1 MNQSNLTFA
10 PGQRLGNYEL
20 LLEIASGGTATVGI
34 AIYRGA
40 AGFERLVVIKRVHR
54 QLTRDPEFTA
64 MLTDEA
70 RLTSAIRHPNVV
82 PVIDVLRV
90 DDEVVLVMEYVD
102 SVTLSQ
108 LGKEAAQ
115 KHRRIPRAVVARIL
129 VDTLVGLHEAHEAVD
144 IRRQPLGIVHRDVS
158 PQNIIVGDDGVA
170 RVIDF
175 GIAKARSRL
184 ARTAAGIIKGKCAYM
199 APEQVDGQGVDRRC
213 DVFAAGI
220 VLWEALTG
228 ARLFRGD
235 DEFDEMRRVMQA
247 PIPPPSSVTPE
258 LGPEVDALLAHALAR
273 PVGDRFQ
280 TAQAFARALE
290 HAIPPAPARV
300 VAEQVE
306 ALCGTELDYR
316 HSRLAALLG
325 DELGK
330 LSPRSPR
337 HTLGTQ
343 PAQPTPPGAGLQAPP
358 APPAAAH
365 PPTVR
370 LTPSNRPPAIPPST
384 LKSNEA
390 VAPSL
395 SASLPASVTA
405 SAASAE
411 ADLPALPKRS
421 LASIVVA
428 VTLGSLVIGAFGAYV
443 LLSQRSNGP
452 VTAPSAARVTPSAS
466 PAVSGPL
473 APSSSAIPPA
483 TSTTAS
489 STASPR
495 VAPTAPR
502 PPPPPSELKK
512 NPYGP

>member
-1 MNQSNLTFA
+1 MNQPNLTFA

-34 AIYRGA
+34 AVYRGA

-108 LGKEAAQ
+108 LGKESAQ
-115 KHRRIPRAVVARIL
+115 VGRRIPGAVVSRIL
-129 VDTLVGLHEAHEAVD
+129 VDTLVGLHEAHEALD

-199 APEQVDGQGVDRRC
+199 APEQVDGQTVDRRC

-235 DEFDEMRRVMQA
+235 DEFDEMRRVMKA
-247 PIPPPSSVTPE
+247 RIPPPSSVAAE

-280 TAQAFARALE
+280 TAQAFARAL
-290 HAIPPAPARV
+290 
-300 VAEQVE
+300 
-306 ALCGTELDYR
+306 
-316 HSRLAALLG
+316 
-325 DELGK
+325 
-330 LSPRSPR
+330 
-337 HTLGTQ
+337 
-343 PAQPTPPGAGLQAPP
+343 
-358 APPAAAH
+358 
-365 PPTVR
+365 
-370 LTPSNRPPAIPPST
+370 
-384 LKSNEA
+384 
-390 VAPSL
+390 
-395 SASLPASVTA
+395 
-405 SAASAE
+405 
-411 ADLPALPKRS
+411 
-421 LASIVVA
+421 
-428 VTLGSLVIGAFGAYV
+428 
-443 LLSQRSNGP
+443 
-452 VTAPSAARVTPSAS
+452 
-466 PAVSGPL
+466 
-473 APSSSAIPPA
+473 
-483 TSTTAS
+483 
-489 STASPR
+489 
-495 VAPTAPR
+495 
-502 PPPPPSELKK
+502 
-512 NPYGP
+512 

>member
-1 MNQSNLTFA
+1 MNQSSLTFA

-34 AIYRGA
+34 AVYRGA

-90 DDEVVLVMEYVD
+90 DDEVILVMEYVD

-108 LGKEAAQ
+108 LGKEAGLV
-115 KHRRIPRAVVARIL
+115 KRRLPKAVVSRIL

-158 PQNIIVGDDGVA
+158 PQNVIVGDDGVA

-175 GIAKARSRL
+175 GIAKAKSRL

-199 APEQVDGQGVDRRC
+199 APEQVDGQAVDRRC
-213 DVFAAGI
+213 DVFAAGT

-228 ARLFRGD
+228 ARLFRGE

-247 PIPPPSSVTPE
+247 PIPPPSSVAAE
-258 LGPEVDALLAHALAR
+258 LGPDVDALLSHALAR

-280 TAQAFARALE
+280 TALAFARALE
-290 HAIPPAPARV
+290 HAIPPAPPRV
-300 VAEQVE
+300 VAEHVE

-316 HSRLAALLG
+316 HARLAAILG

-343 PAQPTPPGAGLQAPP
+343 ATVKALAPLPAEAP
-358 APPAAAH
+358 ASAH

-370 LTPSNRPPAIPPST
+370 LSPVNRPAAGAIPAST

-390 VAPSL
+390 SPP
-395 SASLPASVTA
+395 SLPAPSPPSVA
-405 SAASAE
+405 GVE

-421 LASIVVA
+421 LASIVLA
-428 VTLGSLVIGAFGAYV
+428 VTLGSGVVGAIGAYA
-443 LLSQRSNGP
+443 LLSQRPSTP
-452 VTAPSAARVTPSAS
+452 VTTPSAS
-466 PAVSGPL
+466 PSL
-473 APSSSAIPPA
+473 AASTPPPA
-483 TSTTAS
+483 TASASPSASAAAAATAS
-489 STASPR
+489 T
-495 VAPTAPR
+495 PR
-502 PPPPPSELKK
+502 PPGSSTSSPRGLPTGPHPAPTPSELKK

>member
-1 MNQSNLTFA
+1 MNQANLTFA

-34 AIYRGA
+34 AVYRGA

-70 RLTSAIRHPNVV
+70 RLASSIRHLNVV

-90 DDEVVLVMEYVD
+90 DDEVILVMDYVD

-115 KHRRIPRAVVARIL
+115 EKRRLPAPVVSRIL
-129 VDTLVGLHEAHEAVD
+129 VDTLVGLHEAHEALD

-158 PQNIIVGDDGVA
+158 PQNILVGDDGVA

-199 APEQVDGQGVDRRC
+199 APEQVDGQTVDRRC

-235 DEFDEMRRVMQA
+235 DEFDEMRRVMKA
-247 PIPPPSSVTPE
+247 PIPAPSTVVAE
-258 LGPEVDALLAHALAR
+258 LGPDVDALLSHALAR
-273 PVGDRFQ
+273 PVDARFQ
-280 TAQAFARALE
+280 TALAFARALE
-290 HAIPPAPARV
+290 HAIPPAPARA

-306 ALCGTELDYR
+306 ALCGPELDYR
-316 HSRLAALLG
+316 HSRLAAILG
-325 DELGK
+325 DEIDK

-343 PAQPTPPGAGLQAPP
+343 PTREAPGAP
-358 APPAAAH
+358 AGPVASPVRTSHPA
-365 PPTVR
+365 TVR
-370 LTPSNRPPAIPPST
+370 LAPVPARSAKAPAPTLPMST
-384 LKSNEA
+384 LKSAEA
-390 VAPSL
+390 A
-395 SASLPASVTA
+395 PASV
-405 SAASAE
+405 AAVE
-411 ADLPALPKRS
+411 AAIPVVPRRS
-421 LASIVVA
+421 LASIGIA
-428 VTLGSLVIGAFGAYV
+428 VTLGSIVAGGVVAYV
-443 LLSQRSNGP
+443 LVSPRSSP
-452 VTAPSAARVTPSAS
+452 PPSAPPAAPSLATPAPSPGPSATTS
-466 PAVSGPL
+466 APAP
-473 APSSSAIPPA
+473 APETATASAPASSVRPPA
-483 TSTTAS
+483 
-489 STASPR
+489 
-495 VAPTAPR
+495 APR
-502 PPPPPSELKK
+502 PAPTGPRPAPAPSELKK